1 MDSLPTQKEDLNK
14 NEDSGQIVEHPVAD
28 GKVMAP
34 KTSVENP
41 EINSKNDQIVEIV
54 NEDEDVDTDHLI
66 NIRIAMLGN
75 VDAGKSTLSGILT
88 SAPGTKDDGRG
99 AIRSRVF
106 NFSHEQKNGRTSSI
120 AHEIMG
126 FDAEGKQYVTKLSH
140 NTKKNKIW
148 PEIVS
153 NSAKIIHL
161 LDMCGHE
168 KYLKTTMHGLT
179 SLFPDYCLLVIGAN
193 MGISKMTKEHLGI
206 SLALNLPV
214 IVVFTKIDL
223 APKNVYDDNIK
234 KILKIMKI
242 NCQKSP
248 LLIKTME
255 DINNVKN
262 NIKSGKICPIFSV
275 SNLEATGLDMLRYFL
290 SILPKSMAQDK
301 FGKQVNDDTVEA
313 TGETEVN
320 TKFIVDSRF
329 FCRGVGLILGGTIL
343 RGTIK
348 LD

>member
-1 MDSLPTQKEDLNK
+1 M
-14 NEDSGQIVEHPVAD
+14 
-28 GKVMAP
+28 
-34 KTSVENP
+34 
-41 EINSKNDQIVEIV
+41 
-54 NEDEDVDTDHLI
+54 
-66 NIRIAMLGN
+66 
-75 VDAGKSTLSGILT
+75 
-88 SAPGTKDDGRG
+88 TKQ
-99 AIRSRVF
+99 
-106 NFSHEQKNGRTSSI
+106 N
-120 AHEIMG
+120 
-126 FDAEGKQYVTKLSH
+126 H

-148 PEIVS
+148 PEIVQ

-223 APKNVYDDNIK
+223 APENVYQDNIK
-234 KILKIMKI
+234 KILKIMRV

-248 LLIKTME
+248 LLIKTID

-275 SNLEATGLDMLRYFL
+275 SNLDGTSTDMLRYFL
-290 SILPKSMAQDK
+290 SILPKQDK
-301 FGKQVNDDTVEA
+301 NIKPFIDDS
-313 TGETEVN
+313 TE
-320 TKFIVDSRF
+320 
-329 FCRGVGLILGGTIL
+329 
-343 RGTIK
+343 
-348 LD
+348 